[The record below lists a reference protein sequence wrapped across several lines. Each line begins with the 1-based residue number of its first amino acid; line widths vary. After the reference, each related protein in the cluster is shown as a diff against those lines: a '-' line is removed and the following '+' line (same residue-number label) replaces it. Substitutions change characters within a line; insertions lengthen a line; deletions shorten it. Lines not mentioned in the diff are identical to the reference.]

1 MGWAKYYEDNVSIC
15 IGRMA
20 VKEYIP
26 VKPTPVRAHRID
38 RRIEGT
44 PVCPAFEHKGTTT
57 ETSYDDSVRNGGRG
71 LELSFAVSPELRVC
85 RKLQLNGWWWS
96 AVKKCWCNFNTN
108 VNFRYA
114 EETVRRYQAKLTI
127 VVAA

>member
-26 VKPTPVRAHRID
+26 VKPTPVRAHRVG
-38 RRIEGT
+38 RCIEET
-44 PVCPAFEHKGTTT
+44 PVCPAFERQGTPT
-57 ETSYDDSVRNGGRG
+57 ETFYEDSRRNGRRG

-85 RKLQLNGWWWS
+85 RKLHLKTLSKTQFFLIWLVVFNPLHS
-96 AVKKCWCNFNTN
+96 VTMKQKEELAKK
-108 VNFRYA
+108 
-114 EETVRRYQAKLTI
+114 QS
-127 VVAA
+127 